1 MPAATV
7 DARKLHSHEAQKDTG
22 ELVMPSVLS
31 RVSHGHFT
39 CWQDLKSPSGSPTSA
54 IRGDPRAIKAITS
67 ATITTL
73 PLVAIPPRPF
83 RSLPH
88 GTMSYAVETKKRKF
102 HRVLESLTKSSNPEP
117 PSKPAPQTPP
127 RESTTSA
134 DLSAKKARLTGGQNG
149 TDLASARKTILTVDR
164 PGSRDSNP
172 PRPTFVPWDRERFLE
187 RLATFRR
194 VDRWSPKPPAISE
207 VEWAKRGWIC
217 SDVSRVTCVGGC
229 GGSVVVKLPDE
240 LDELDGYDGE
250 KVEERR
256 EVRDRLVNE
265 YVDLVVQGHG
275 ETCPWRNKGCDATIH
290 RLPLANP
297 DTAISNLRTRYSH
310 LSKMATQL
318 PEYEVLQ
325 TPESYKLEEISKTLS
340 TAGFSDSETN
350 AEPTEP
356 QTPRKQTAGAES
368 PKKTEDSTQKEPT
381 INRTAFVL
389 ASFGW
394 DSVSDGAAGLA
405 ECSACF
411 RRLGLWMYKPKQ
423 NGDSAIYDALDAAN
437 EHMEYCPWINGRA
450 QSGTGKTSQKSDEL
464 HSGWQILVQALKV
477 KHRRRVRS
485 IASVASFAVS
495 ESPSTDDPVVDDA
508 NVEAKK
514 VSDREWWTKLR
525 KMRQVLNVKSP
536 KRKST
541 TE

>member
-1 MPAATV
+1 
-7 DARKLHSHEAQKDTG
+7 
-22 ELVMPSVLS
+22 
-31 RVSHGHFT
+31 
-39 CWQDLKSPSGSPTSA
+39 
-54 IRGDPRAIKAITS
+54 
-67 ATITTL
+67 
-73 PLVAIPPRPF
+73 
-83 RSLPH
+83 
-88 GTMSYAVETKKRKF
+88 MSYAVETKKRKF
-102 HRVLESLTKSSNPEP
+102 HRVLESLTKPSTPEP

-134 DLSAKKARLTGGQNG
+134 DLSAKKARLTGQNG
-149 TDLASARKTILTVDR
+149 TDLASVRKTILKVDR
-164 PGSRDSNP
+164 PGSRDSNS

-194 VDRWSPKPPAISE
+194 VDRWSPKPLAISE

-256 EVRDRLVNE
+256 EVRDRLVKE
-265 YVDLVVQGHG
+265 YVELVVNGHG

-297 DTAISNLRTRYSH
+297 DTAISALRTRYSH

-318 PEYEVLQ
+318 PEYEILQ
-325 TPESYKLEEISKTLS
+325 TPDSYRLDEISKTLP
-340 TAGFSDSETN
+340 TAGFNDSETN
-350 AEPTEP
+350 AETPEP
-356 QTPRKQTAGAES
+356 QTPGPATES
-368 PKKTEDSTQKEPT
+368 PKKTEDSTQQEPT
-381 INRTAFVL
+381 INRTAFIL

-437 EHMEYCPWINGRA
+437 EHMEYCPWINGKA
-450 QSGTGKTSQKSDEL
+450 QSGTGKVSQKPDEL

-485 IASVASFAVS
+485 TASVASFAVS

-514 VSDREWWTKLR
+514 ASDREWWTKLR

>member
-1 MPAATV
+1 
-7 DARKLHSHEAQKDTG
+7 
-22 ELVMPSVLS
+22 
-31 RVSHGHFT
+31 
-39 CWQDLKSPSGSPTSA
+39 
-54 IRGDPRAIKAITS
+54 
-67 ATITTL
+67 
-73 PLVAIPPRPF
+73 
-83 RSLPH
+83 
-88 GTMSYAVETKKRKF
+88 MSYAVETKKRKF
-102 HRVLESLTKSSNPEP
+102 HRVLESLTKPSNPEP
-117 PSKPAPQTPP
+117 PSKPAPQTPR

-134 DLSAKKARLTGGQNG
+134 DLSAKKARLTGQNG
-149 TDLASARKTILTVDR
+149 TDLASVRKTILKVDR
-164 PGSRDSNP
+164 PGSRDSNS

-194 VDRWSPKPPAISE
+194 VDRWSPKPLAISE

-217 SDVSRVTCVGGC
+217 SDVSRVACVGGC

-256 EVRDRLVNE
+256 EVRKSQLTSLALDIQMSETNQIKGDRLVKE
-265 YVDLVVQGHG
+265 YVELVVNGHG

-297 DTAISNLRTRYSH
+297 DTAISALRTRYSH

-325 TPESYKLEEISKTLS
+325 TPESYKLEDISKTLP
-340 TAGFSDSETN
+340 TAGFNDSETN
-350 AEPTEP
+350 TETPEP
-356 QTPRKQTAGAES
+356 QTPSPADKETPAAES
-368 PKKTEDSTQKEPT
+368 PKKTEDATQQEPT

-437 EHMEYCPWINGRA
+437 EHMEYCPWINGTA
-450 QSGTGKTSQKSDEL
+450 QSGTGKASQKPDEL
-464 HSGWQILVQALKV
+464 HSGWQLLVQALKV

-485 IASVASFAVS
+485 TASVASFAVS

-514 VSDREWWTKLR
+514 ASDREWWTKLR

-541 TE
+541 AE